1 MLTRVTETDPVAR
14 RVGAVNTLIVRDGR
28 WIGANSDVEGFL
40 APLAGRMSL
49 KGTRAA
55 VLGSGGA
62 ARAVAVGLG
71 VAGRV
76 GDDLRAQD
84 GCG

>member
-14 RVGAVNTLIVRDGR
+14 RVGAVNTLVVRDGR
-28 WIGANSDVEGFL
+28 WIGANTDVEGFL

-55 VLGSGGA
+55 VLGPAEPPGQSPSA
-62 ARAVAVGLG
+62 SCRRAR
-71 VAGRV
+71 R
-76 GDDLRAQD
+76 
-84 GCG
+84 